1 MMQITD
7 MQKEQQIQ
15 PLFRLGF
22 RPFFL
27 FGALFS
33 VISVIIWVL
42 IYRGVTTFTP
52 FAGGYWWHIHE
63 MVFGFAGAI
72 IAGFLLTAVQNWTG
86 IRGVQGK
93 LLAGLFSLWLAG
105 RLVLLFPDVLGYTLS
120 AIIDLSFLPAVA
132 VVLAR
137 PILAIKQYRNL
148 FFVPLLVVL
157 TLVNLEMYLAT
168 VYPQTFV
175 LSYTG
180 YTAVLLVTLL
190 MSVMA
195 GRVTPMF
202 TANGTGTKKA
212 EPLPWLEKACTA
224 TLAIAVLS
232 LLLQPLVGFSPIF
245 FGSLL
250 IFSGIFQG
258 IRWLRWRPW
267 ITLAV
272 PLLWSLHAALKF
284 IWFGLILLGVSYI
297 IPEVPS
303 NHIWHLLTIGGMG
316 GLILAMIARVSLG
329 HTGRPLMP
337 PKLLSYGFAL
347 ISIST
352 LLRVFGPWGAPTYT
366 LYFIEL
372 SAVCWFIAY
381 GAFIFKYGPMLTAP
395 RADGRPG

>member
-27 FGALFS
+27 SGALFS
-33 VISVIIWVL
+33 VLSLVIWVM
-42 IYRGVTTFTP
+42 IYRGLTVFEP
-52 FAGGYWWHIHE
+52 YGGGYWWHIHE
-63 MVFGFAGAI
+63 MVFGFSAAI

-93 LLAGLFSLWLAG
+93 LLAGLFFLWLAG
-105 RLVLLFPDVLGYTLS
+105 RLALLFPNILGPVAS
-120 AIIDLSFLPAVA
+120 AAIELSFLPAVA
-132 VVLAR
+132 FVLGR
-137 PILAIKQYRNL
+137 PIIAIKQYRNL
-148 FFVPLLVVL
+148 FFVPLLLVL
-157 TLVNLEMYLAT
+157 TLINLQMYLAT
-168 VYPQTFV
+168 AYPQTF
-175 LSYTG
+175 SINYTG
-180 YTAVLLVTLL
+180 YSAVMVVTLL

-212 EPLPWLEKACTA
+212 EPLPWLERACTA
-224 TLAIAVLS
+224 TLAIATLS
-232 LLLQPLVGFSPIF
+232 LLLQPLLGFSPVF
-245 FGSLL
+245 FGALL
-250 IFSGIFQG
+250 VFSGIFQG
-258 IRWLRWRPW
+258 IRWFRWRPW

-303 NHIWHLLTIGGMG
+303 NHVWHLLTIGGMG

-347 ISIST
+347 ISISA
-352 LLRVFGPWGAPTYT
+352 LVRAFGPWGAPA
-366 LYFIEL
+366 LAPYFVEL
-372 SAVCWFIAY
+372 SSVCWFIAY
-381 GAFIFKYGPMLTAP
+381 GAFILKYGPMLTAP

>member
-33 VISVIIWVL
+33 VISIIIWVL
-42 IYRGVTTFTP
+42 IYRGVTAFNP
-52 FAGGYWWHIHE
+52 FSSGYWWHIHE
-63 MVFGFAGAI
+63 MIFGFAAAI

-93 LLAGLFSLWLAG
+93 LLGGLFSLWLAG

-132 VVLAR
+132 IVLAR

-175 LSYTG
+175 INYTG
-180 YTAVLLVTLL
+180 YSAVLLVTLL

-202 TANGTGTKKA
+202 TANGTGTTKA
-212 EPLPWLEKACTA
+212 NPIPWLEKACTA
-224 TLAIAVLS
+224 TLAIATLS
-232 LLLQPLVGFSPIF
+232 LLLQPLLGFNPVF
-245 FGSLL
+245 FGTLL
-250 IFSGIFQG
+250 VFSGFFQG
-258 IRWLRWRPW
+258 IRWMRWRPW

-272 PLLWSLHAALKF
+272 PLLWSLHASLKF

-303 NHIWHLLTIGGMG
+303 NHVWHLLTIGGMG

-347 ISIST
+347 IGISA
-352 LLRVFGPWGAPTYT
+352 LLRVFGPWGAPLFTS
-366 LYFIEL
+366 YFVEL
-372 SAVCWFIAY
+372 SAVCWFIGY